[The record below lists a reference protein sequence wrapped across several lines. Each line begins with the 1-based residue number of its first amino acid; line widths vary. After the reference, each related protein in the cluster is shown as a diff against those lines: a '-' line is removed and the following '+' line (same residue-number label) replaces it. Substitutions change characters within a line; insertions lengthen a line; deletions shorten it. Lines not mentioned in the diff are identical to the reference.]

1 MKKITIYADG
11 SCSGNPGPGGW
22 GALLIYEKHVKE
34 LSGGSPQTTN
44 NIMELTGV
52 IEALKSLK
60 EPCQIEIYSDSK
72 YVIQGITE
80 WIHDWKI
87 RGWKNAAKK
96 PVKNKELWMEL
107 EEEVN
112 KHKTTW
118 YWVKGHADNPYNN
131 RCDELAVSET
141 ERYKQY
147 LVI

>member
-22 GALLIYEKHVKE
+22 GALLIYEGHVKE
-34 LSGGSPQTTN
+34 LSGGSEQTTN

-60 EPCQIEIYSDSK
+60 EPCQVEIYSDSK

-118 YWVKGHADNPYNN
+118 HWVKGHADNPYNN

-141 ERYKQY
+141 GRYKQY